1 MPKKHDPDMLAE
13 WARQYGITGYEHY
26 DPKEREKRRQH
37 AIKQF
42 NAKKRKNN
50 NESNKRYGFKRYT

>member
-1 MPKKHDPDMLAE
+1 MLAE

>member
-26 DPKEREKRRQH
+26 DPKEREKRRLHALRQH
-37 AIKQF
+37 
-42 NAKKRKNN
+42 N
-50 NESNKRYGFKRYT
+50 NKRRKENEPFRHKKYK